1 MAGRVDYKPPRRR
14 FADVGNG
21 TEIRRSLRQVA
32 NKGKQFAES
41 ISPVDTGQ
49 YKTGSPAPGG
59 FHVVETTSAQIVG
72 EGPTGAVETAAVEL
86 VNEAPHAV
94 FVEHG
99 NGTAK
104 FRGYHIMRRTLD
116 FLATGGRT

>member
-14 FADVGNG
+14 FADVANG

-32 NKGKQFAES
+32 GKGKQHAES
-41 ISPVDTGQ
+41 ISPVDTGL
-49 YKTGSPAPGG
+49 YKSS
-59 FHVVETTSAQIVG
+59 FEVNDTTSAQLAG
-72 EGPTGAVETAAVEL
+72 TGPAGAIETAAVEL
-86 VNEAPHAV
+86 VNTTDYAV